1 MDFWLKIGQVV
12 IASLLTVVI
21 LLQNKDG
28 GVGGAFGG
36 GGGGGVYMTKRGFE
50 KKLYV
55 FTIILAILF
64 VLVSL
69 LAFWIKA

>member
-1 MDFWLKIGQVV
+1 MDLWLKIGQVV
-12 IASLLTVVI
+12 IAVLLTVVI
-21 LLQNKDG
+21 LLQNKGG
-28 GVGGAFGG
+28 GVGGVFG

-69 LAFWIKA
+69 FAFWIKA